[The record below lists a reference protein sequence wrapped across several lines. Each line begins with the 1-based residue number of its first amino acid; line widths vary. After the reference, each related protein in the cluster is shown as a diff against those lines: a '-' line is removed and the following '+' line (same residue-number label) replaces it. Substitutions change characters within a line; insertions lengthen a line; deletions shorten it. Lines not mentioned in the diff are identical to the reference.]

1 MNVAGF
7 LASGFWRHFL
17 CSWRR
22 LAFAALG
29 TGWSGALPARPRS
42 CAPPTFW
49 ASAPSLGLFH
59 VKGTVRKTI
68 SFPQQSLWEVP
79 TLRGLWPSRCPK
91 FSTDSHV
98 NLTCPLHT
106 EGPGERRSWE
116 PLMGAGPLIPGA
128 RLDFALG
135 CPGELSR
142 FLMWQP
148 SQCFSSPCRR
158 ARNSKQRSMPRRAWT
173 GHF

>member
-1 MNVAGF
+1 MEFSGWGVSSHLVNWHSGSFQVNVAGF

-42 CAPPTFW
+42 CAPPTLW

-98 NLTCPLHT
+98 NLTCPWHT
-106 EGPGERRSWE
+106 EGPGERRSWAPAPSFPAQGWIS
-116 PLMGAGPLIPGA
+116 PLAV
-128 RLDFALG
+128 RESSLG
-135 CPGELSR
+135 S
-142 FLMWQP
+142 
-148 SQCFSSPCRR
+148 
-158 ARNSKQRSMPRRAWT
+158 
-173 GHF
+173 